1 MRHVATL
8 LFLVTTIAVY
18 GLLGQLKWR
27 DGHYFY
33 FFITGMLAFLVILI
47 HELGHALAAKAYGRP
62 ILRFVA
68 MPFELRFRPLRFRLA
83 HRDRIGGDIGGFVQY
98 GGRLEARG
106 ERAVIA
112 FAGPAA
118 NFLLAGAALLLAGW
132 LAMRPDT
139 AHLPSLV
146 PAAPVAKPIPGTHF
160 AVLPSDADVRRAVAT
175 GALYFGQKPFG
186 AILGEA
192 LAALSIG
199 TGVANLIPFKGS
211 DGDSIVDALFRGRSR
226 A

>member
-8 LFLVTTIAVY
+8 LFLLTTIAVY

-27 DGHYFY
+27 DGPFLY
-33 FFITGMLAFLVILI
+33 FFLTGALAFLVILV

-62 ILRFVA
+62 ILRFVV

-83 HRDRIGGDIGGFVQY
+83 HRDRIDGDIGGFVQY
-98 GGRLEARG
+98 GGRVEARR
-106 ERAVIA
+106 ECVLIS

-139 AHLPSLV
+139 SHLPSI
-146 PAAPVAKPIPGTHF
+146 APVAGQSQSGAPGGM
-160 AVLPSDADVRRAVAT
+160 LPSDAEVARALAK
-175 GALYFGQKPFG
+175 GPFYFGHKPFG
-186 AILGEA
+186 AILSEA

-199 TGVANLIPFKGS
+199 TGIANLIPFRGS
-211 DGDSIVDALFRGRSR
+211 DGDSIFDALFRGRIR
-226 A
+226 G